1 MDAVRRLFFEVVA
14 FFRRGVPLLS
24 GLSVLLWNDPAAAVE
39 LQHLEGL
46 LLQRAAVRACFFKLL
61 DHQGANGVG
70 AVAVSIAGIHSGIGV
85 AGRAESVQ
93 ESDRFS
99 GAVAVPRL
107 VKERLDPEDLP
118 DDRILGEF
126 FPEVV
131 LPEQL
136 HWKDLVRVVVYT
148 QQIRTQQLVL
158 QIYKQEFHFHVM

>member
-126 FPEVV
+126 FPEE
-131 LPEQL
+131 PIM
-136 HWKDLVRVVVYT
+136 KC
-148 QQIRTQQLVL
+148 
-158 QIYKQEFHFHVM
+158 KQFELNAADWVSNRLSTSMADEMQSHAHFQ